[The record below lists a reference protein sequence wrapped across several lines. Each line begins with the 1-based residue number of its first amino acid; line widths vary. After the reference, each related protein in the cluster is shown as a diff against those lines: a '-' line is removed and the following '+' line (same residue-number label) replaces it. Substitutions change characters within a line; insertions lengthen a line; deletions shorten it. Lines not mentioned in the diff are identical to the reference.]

1 MYEYTIDRIFV
12 DIEYKLNK
20 VVNKMAER
28 ALSLLKEII
37 EEEIYKPKVPMIGE
51 SGNPVYKRTYDFLN
65 SAWFVTEVKKTIM
78 DFTSTLYFDGS
89 KMTYNPS
96 KWQHGNQ
103 NVDRREDMADILSN
117 FQKNEEESDF
127 GGALNVKTEYD
138 YWQEFQ
144 YFLYQKLPLWFE
156 EECRKVGLP
165 VKKGGI

>member
-1 MYEYTIDRIFV
+1 MDPDFIFP
-12 DIEYKLNK
+12 
-20 VVNKMAER
+20 
-28 ALSLLKEII
+28 LKD
-37 EEEIYKPKVPMIGE
+37 YFH
-51 SGNPVYKRTYDFLN
+51 FLN
-65 SAWFVTEVKKTIM
+65 
-78 DFTSTLYFDGS
+78 GS

-144 YFLYQKLPLWFE
+144 YFLYKQIPIFPSLDSFS
-156 EECRKVGLP
+156 
-165 VKKGGI
+165 